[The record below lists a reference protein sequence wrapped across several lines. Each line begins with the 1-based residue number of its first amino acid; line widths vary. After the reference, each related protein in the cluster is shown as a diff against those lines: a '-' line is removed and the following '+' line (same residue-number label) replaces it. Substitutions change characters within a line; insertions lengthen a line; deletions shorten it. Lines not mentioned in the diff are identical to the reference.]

1 MKKDIHSTHNTYNT
15 YLIPIYLGWA
25 GLDVPSQSLINRTNT
40 LGRNRDMK
48 NSNLFQRIG
57 WLSAMALTVAAVAA
71 SCSQD
76 ELVNGTGKDN
86 PVIGFGISAART
98 ENDSLRTRAANS
110 EEESPVILLGQKG
123 ADTLYLHTLV
133 EDNTTLPSPE
143 QLQTRGVPV
152 NEENFKEKCETFLVN
167 AFTPEGNPYMK
178 NVEVASSGKTS
189 IWSPTDG
196 IHYWPDMSL
205 DFYAYAPLS
214 VFDGDNAPGSS
225 LSYGND
231 ENGKSISFSYTVPTS
246 SDGTTDAEAQPDI
259 MFAHTT
265 CSQGGTNESGVVPLE
280 FAHALAGVKFVT
292 KDITKATVKTITLKN
307 LYGEGTCVYNSGDGT
322 EGRAGTFT
330 WTYSGEKDKSYSQT
344 FNVQVKDEQ
353 TEEQPITDKKPEA
366 TFMLIPQAL
375 DGVKIEVLLG
385 TEDGVKMVDGVL
397 TGEWEAGKI
406 YTYAISTESIN
417 WTYVFEVTPTVTISL
432 GDTLGSYE
440 VKSYRY
446 RTYDKNVVQSVAWKA
461 ENTGFGETDKATDQ
475 PVAGVALGDILDS
488 FTSEGNGST
497 AEKGESCLV
506 DVTRTT
512 MHTDYPGDE
521 TLKGETPKGTPEN
534 PYDLSTSN
542 GTLAQE
548 TANCYVINAPGTY
561 KLPLVYGNGLKN
573 GENSSAYSGFKNH
586 LNDQITSPY
595 IYANTGCV
603 PYDCCLVWS
612 DGFFMFRNV
621 HLSEDGKWLVFTV
634 DADYMQQANA
644 VVAVRD
650 AKGDIMWS
658 WHIWVTE
665 RSLSET
671 HEVDDYFE
679 PSIKYHLMQCN
690 LGWVDGKMVYY
701 NERNLKFQFVQ
712 EGSGEIREMEV
723 VQSGVAFDYKDV
735 GSTYYQW
742 GRKDPLVALRNW
754 DAVGRDDYR
763 LHETGS
769 PEYVYTVD
777 QNDKASV
784 NMAIQHPNVFYTSMN
799 FPDAVLWNNQD
810 GGGTDNSKDS
820 QKTIY
825 DPSPRG
831 FKVPV
836 PRAFAVLVN
845 GGTEGSGSSDPVKDG
860 LNGYKL
866 NEEPYNKYRVYTK
879 KNGEGELI
887 PFTATGQRAERD
899 GSLPTYD
906 ENGSQKAEL
915 GGLWAMYGVYYWSCV
930 QKSAVSANTLVI
942 REDVPSG
949 YAVYSYLFSGTKTMA
964 RPVRCI
970 KDE

>member
-1 MKKDIHSTHNTYNT
+1 
-15 YLIPIYLGWA
+15 
-25 GLDVPSQSLINRTNT
+25 
-40 LGRNRDMK
+40 MK

-178 NVEVASSGKTS
+178 NVEVASSGNTS

-214 VFDGDNAPGSS
+214 VFDGDNALGSS
-225 LSYGND
+225 LSYGD

-307 LYGEGTCVYNSGDGT
+307 LHGSGTCVYNSGDGT

-344 FNVQVKDEQ
+344 FNVQVEDEQ
-353 TEEQPITDKKPEA
+353 TKEQPITDKKPEA

-375 DGVKIEVLLG
+375 DGVEVEVVLIIGNETYSVSGYL
-385 TEDGVKMVDGVL
+385 TSPDGDR
-397 TGEWEAGKI
+397 WEAGKI
-406 YTYAISTESIN
+406 YTYAISPNSIN
-417 WTYVFEVTPTVTISL
+417 WVYVFEVTENLTIEHGVTSAP
-432 GDTLGSYE
+432 YN

-446 RTYDKNVVQSVAWKA
+446 RRGTPSEKEAIAWTAKWVK
-461 ENTGFGETDKATDQ
+461 GSETDLKDNQSESVSYDEA
-475 PVAGVALGDILDS
+475 VADFVDK
-488 FTSEGNGST
+488 GNGNT
-497 AEKGESCLV
+497 TEIGENLILKV
-506 DVTRTT
+506 IEGT
-512 MHTDYPGDE
+512 MHTTHEGDVKLQTE
-521 TLKGETPKGTPEN
+521 TEKGSPDN
-534 PYDLSTSN
+534 PYDLSTEGGRSE
-542 GTLAQE
+542 T
-548 TANCYVINAPGTY
+548 TANCYMVDAPGTY
-561 KLPLVYGNGLKN
+561 KLPLVYGNARKN
-573 GENSSAYSGFKNH
+573 GQNNGAAYSDNAFVDYKGNKIN
-586 LNDQITSPY
+586 SPY
-595 IYANTGCV
+595 INNPHDAT
-603 PYDCCLVWS
+603 LVWS
-612 DGFFMFRNV
+612 DGYYMFENV
-621 HLSEDGKWLVFTV
+621 HLSDDKKYLVFSLNPEF
-634 DADYMQQANA
+634 MQQANG

-650 AKGDIMWS
+650 ENGAIMWS

-665 RSLSET
+665 RKSEIET
-671 HEVDDYFE
+671 GCHVVDDWKGERTYN
-679 PSIKYHLMQCN
+679 LMPYN
-690 LGWVDGKMVYY
+690 LGWVDAKQVYY
-701 NERNLKFQFVQ
+701 NQRDLEFDFKQDITGTSATLKVKQ
-712 EGSGEIREMEV
+712 EGVEY
-723 VQSGVAFDYKDV
+723 DYKDG

-742 GRKDPLVALRNW
+742 GRKDPLVALKNR
-754 DAVGRDDYR
+754 DQIESDDYR
-763 LHETGS
+763 PHEVGQEGYGYKYEINQVKMEEAIRN
-769 PEYVYTVD
+769 PNIYYVKG
-777 QNDKASV
+777 NRASTAWLSSGFSV
-784 NMAIQHPNVFYTSMN
+784 K
-799 FPDAVLWNNQD
+799 LWNSSATS
-810 GGGTDNSKDS
+810 GVEGLGGTDSE
-820 QKTIY
+820 KTIY
-825 DPSPRG
+825 DPSPVG

-836 PRAFAVLVN
+836 SRAFAVFVDGVYGSPDN
-845 GGTEGSGSSDPVKDG
+845 YNQIGT
-860 LNGYKL
+860 LNGYITEYA
-866 NEEPYNKYRVYTK
+866 NDYSFNTISEGGRIYRVYSK
-879 KNGEGELI
+879 KDGNGEPIDLI
-887 PFTATGQRAERD
+887 ATGQRVDRS
-899 GSLPTYD
+899 GLGPI
-906 ENGSQKAEL
+906 
-915 GGLWAMYGVYYWSCV
+915 GGLWAMYGVYYWTCDAIGNEGKESRSLC
-930 QKSAVSANTLVI
+930 I
-942 REDVPSG
+942 RYDNEVTTG
-949 YAVYSYLFSGTKTMA
+949 YSDHCIVYTIGFHGSQTMA